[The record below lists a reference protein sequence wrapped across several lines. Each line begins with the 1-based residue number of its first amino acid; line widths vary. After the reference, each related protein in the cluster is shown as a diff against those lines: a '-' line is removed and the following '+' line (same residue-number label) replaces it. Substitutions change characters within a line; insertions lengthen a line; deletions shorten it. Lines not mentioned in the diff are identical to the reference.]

1 MAKKTKVKND
11 KKPTKVKISPITRIK
26 TEPMIMNQIQRF
38 KIKSDSLSS
47 ENERLRHENDSIKK
61 VLKGNIDVKIK

>member
-1 MAKKTKVKND
+1 MAKKAKIKSSS
-11 KKPTKVKISPITRIK
+11 KPTKVKMNPITRLK
-26 TEPMIMNQIQRF
+26 TKPIIMNQIERF
-38 KIKSDSLSS
+38 RNKSDSLSS

>member
-1 MAKKTKVKND
+1 MAKKTKIKNN

-38 KIKSDSLSS
+38 RVKSDSLSS
-47 ENERLRHENDSIKK
+47 KNERLKQENDSLKK
-61 VLKGNIDVKIK
+61 VIKARIDVKTK